1 MDHSNGLGVEVFP
14 CDKQDNQQWTWNRID
29 GRIRNKQNGKC
40 LIQVSELEVWTAPLA
55 DGSAAVVLFNRG
67 NTSEP
72 ITVQWT
78 DIDFPVR
85 DSALV
90 RDIWARTPLGAY
102 HSNYTSPKIDPHA
115 VMMLKIT
122 LYATDKKD
130 N

>member
-1 MDHSNGLGVEVFP
+1 MHAYLSNGLGVEALP
-14 CDKQDNQQWTWNRID
+14 CNEQNNQQWIWNDID
-29 GRIRNKQNGKC
+29 GSIRNKHKEKC
-40 LIQVSELEVWTAPLA
+40 LIQVSELEVWAGPLA

-67 NTSEP
+67 NTSES

-90 RDIWARTPLGAY
+90 RDIWARKPLGAY
-102 HSNYTSPKIDPHA
+102 RGNYTSPKIDPHA
-115 VMMLKIT
+115 VMMLKFT
-122 LYATDKKD
+122 LYAED

>member
-1 MDHSNGLGVEVFP
+1 MASFSLSMLG
-14 CDKQDNQQWTWNRID
+14 QDDQQWIWNRTD
-29 GRIRNKQNGKC
+29 GRIHHKQQC
-40 LIQVSELEVWTAPLA
+40 LIQASELEVWTAPLA

-67 NTSEP
+67 NTSES

-78 DIDFPVR
+78 DIDFPPR

-90 RDIWARTPLGAY
+90 RDIWAHKALGPY

-122 LYATDKKD
+122 LYATDKK
-130 N
+130 NH